1 MLSVDHLTDSMQN
14 TLFTGIISCINVFL
28 LLQADNDLRK
38 FLAMREQ
45 ALSNR
50 DPGSDQ
56 EISRD
61 TKDDSENLE
70 KGLGPPSLVNW

>member
-1 MLSVDHLTDSMQN
+1 M
-14 TLFTGIISCINVFL
+14 
-28 LLQADNDLRK
+28 RK

-61 TKDDSENLE
+61 TKDDSENSE
-70 KGLGPPSLVNW
+70 KGPKLV